1 LSETDVAR
9 QVTRGGAARA
19 ASYAAGSLITAV
31 GSIFLL
37 RHLGLVDF
45 GRYGTVMALLT
56 IVGGFTEGGLTTTAT
71 RDMSLLDP
79 GTQRRAL
86 LRDLLALRVVLS
98 ALGTGVAVG
107 FAALAGYDA
116 TLVLGTLIAGL
127 GIVLVSAQAA
137 FLVPLTID
145 LANGRVALSEVIRQ
159 GLLVAGIIALSVAGV
174 GLQGFFVNQ
183 LAAGAAL
190 VLISPL
196 IVGRR
201 NVALPH
207 WNWQRSRTLLR
218 QAAPLAIVSV
228 LGTVYFRVLVI
239 VTSLLASDRETALFV
254 TSSRVFELLIGLPLL
269 MTGVVLPV
277 VTVAARDDPGRLRY
291 VTQRLT
297 EVAFLAGALICLVLV
312 IGSRPILVVLGGD
325 QYGAVAPVLRLQAP
339 MIVTLF
345 LVSAWNPALIALHRQ
360 RSLAIATSL
369 GLLASVASGVLLI
382 SLFDARGAA
391 VAAVLAELVTCTGV
405 YVALRTAGPG
415 RDVSW
420 AWVPRALVVVAA
432 AFGAGL
438 LCPGPDSVRTV
449 AAVAVFAA
457 LAAVLR
463 LLPHELLH
471 TIGRHPSDRR

>member
-1 LSETDVAR
+1 VAR
-9 QVTRGGAARA
+9 RVTRGGAARA
-19 ASYAAGSLITAV
+19 ASYVTGSLITAV

-37 RHLGLVDF
+37 RHLGLNDF

-56 IVGGFTEGGLTTTAT
+56 IVAGFTEAGLTTTAT
-71 RDMSLLDP
+71 RDM
-79 GTQRRAL
+79 AL
-86 LRDLLALRVVLS
+86 LPPGAPRHAMLKDFLALRIVLS
-98 ALGTGVAVG
+98 VIGVMLAVA
-107 FAALAGYDA
+107 FAAVAGYDA

-159 GLLVAGIIALSVAGV
+159 GLLVVGIIALSLAGI
-174 GLQGFFVNQ
+174 GLEGFFVNQ
-183 LAAGAAL
+183 LVAGLAL
-190 VLISPL
+190 VLISPFV
-196 IVGRR
+196 VGRE

-218 QAAPLAIVSV
+218 EAAPLAIVSV

-239 VTSLLASDRETALFV
+239 VTSLITDAHQTALFV

-277 VTVAARDDPGRLRY
+277 VTVAARDDPGRMRY
-291 VTQRLT
+291 VTQKLT
-297 EVAFLAGALICLVLV
+297 EVAFISGALICILLI
-312 IGSRPILVVLGGD
+312 IGARPILVLLGGD
-325 QYGAVAPVLRLQAP
+325 EYGAVAPVLRLQAP
-339 MIVTLF
+339 MIITLF

-369 GLLASVASGVLLI
+369 GLLASVVSGVVLI

-405 YVALRTAGPG
+405 YIALRRAGPG
-415 RDVSW
+415 RDLW
-420 AWVPRALVVVAA
+420 LGWIPRALVVVFVAA
-432 AFGAGL
+432 GAGAV
-438 LCPGPDSVRTV
+438 CPGPDAVRAVV
-449 AAVAVFAA
+449 AGAVFLG
-457 LAAVLR
+457 LAAVFR

-471 TIGRHPSDRR
+471 AIGRHPSDRS